1 MWKVGGGAGC
11 THIRCDGLDPILHAA
26 SDFIAQS
33 NDRFRSRVRMWRG
46 GLRFG
51 LSVTAPFVWRCLNSR
66 TITPFPHPPHRT
78 GQAELP
84 HPALGQDSRLHPR
97 LAAPKLGQA
106 HEPEGPVE
114 VREWIRPALASPDLV
129 LMAQP
134 PAQPRSGEAVERTV
148 GPAGRPYPRVVRPAA
163 QSAVQLLHQLRG
175 LAPVH
180 PATAEAIA
188 GLSLRFRV

>member
-1 MWKVGGGAGC
+1 MARCNC
-11 THIRCDGLDPILHAA
+11 TRPDLTVQQY
-26 SDFIAQS
+26 QS
-33 NDRFRSRVRMWRG
+33 RSPLIGRFQRRVRMWRG

>member
-1 MWKVGGGAGC
+1 
-11 THIRCDGLDPILHAA
+11 
-26 SDFIAQS
+26 
-33 NDRFRSRVRMWRG
+33 MWRG

-51 LSVTAPFVWRCLNSR
+51 LSVTAPFVWRCLTSR

-106 HEPEGPVE
+106 HEPKGPVE
-114 VREWIRPALASPDLV
+114 VREWIHPAPASPDLV
-129 LMAQP
+129 LVAQP
-134 PAQPRSGEAVERTV
+134 PAKPRSGVV
-148 GPAGRPYPRVVRPAA
+148 VQRPIG
-163 QSAVQLLHQLRG
+163 AVQLLHQLRG
-175 LAPVH
+175 LTPVH

-188 GLSLRFRV
+188 GLSLRFRVQCPLQFLNLFGVDRLPNLLVPSLRPAFVLN